1 MCKVRLT
8 HEKIIGV
15 RHISTNAKEFHE
27 IMELTMNV
35 TAYLSSTNQSMF
47 LRFHTHALRASTYCH
62 RRVHTDYVAL
72 FYEKLPCLV
81 AEFAHLNLWYR
92 STCS

>member
-1 MCKVRLT
+1 MARLT
-8 HEKIIGV
+8 HEQIIGV

-27 IMELTMNV
+27 VMELAMNV
-35 TAYLSSTNQSMF
+35 TAYLPPMHQS
-47 LRFHTHALRASTYCH
+47 LVQRFYTYVPRANTYRH
-62 RRVHTDYVAL
+62 WRVHTDYVAL

-81 AEFAHLNLWYR
+81 AEFAHLDLWYR